1 MTYRDPGGDAFVC
14 IRLHRQNLATTRIA
28 MQSGATLTNPFQE
41 TFAMTRFL
49 VSLPILALLATGPA
63 RADDVTDAL
72 QNAIDAYTEGD
83 VAYAMSELDYA
94 KQLLAA
100 METDALVALL
110 PEAPEG
116 WTREIDTEMGA
127 GLAMMGG
134 GTGAQA
140 DYAGDDGS
148 FSISIM
154 ADNPMVSAM
163 AAAIGSAGAMGAKVE
178 RIGREKFMIQDSE
191 ITGLIDK
198 RILVQAQGDDTD
210 MMLTALKSMD
220 FKALADFG
228 R

>member
-1 MTYRDPGGDAFVC
+1 
-14 IRLHRQNLATTRIA
+14 
-28 MQSGATLTNPFQE
+28 
-41 TFAMTRFL
+41 MTRFL

-154 ADNPMVSAM
+154 TDNPMVSAM

>member
-163 AAAIGSAGAMGAKVE
+163 AAAIGGGSTCGRFAKNRSVSPGTERAPPAVDVATRVSAAFFDRSFAS
-178 RIGREKFMIQDSE
+178 RTR
-191 ITGLIDK
+191 
-198 RILVQAQGDDTD
+198 TD
-210 MMLTALKSMD
+210 QVHRACEACTSR
-220 FKALADFG
+220 G
-228 R
+228 